1 MTVYVEYV
9 IIDNFIF
16 DYILLLLTFKS
27 NGAEPPKKRL
37 FLSALFGTVFA
48 VIFPFLKFHQL
59 VLLFLKIVLATSM
72 VAIASNF
79 NCFKQYLKKLLK
91 FVTLTFVFGG
101 IIYGGLSIVGIK
113 YSFLYGTMDSPLPLG
128 IMLTLAVS
136 LYKLFEKLFLN

>member
-1 MTVYVEYV
+1 MTVFVEYV

-27 NGAEPPKKRL
+27 NGVEPPKKRL

-79 NCFKQYLKKLLK
+79 NCFKQYLKKL
-91 FVTLTFVFGG
+91 
-101 IIYGGLSIVGIK
+101 I
-113 YSFLYGTMDSPLPLG
+113 
-128 IMLTLAVS
+128 
-136 LYKLFEKLFLN
+136 KLFLIFLEKSSLDM